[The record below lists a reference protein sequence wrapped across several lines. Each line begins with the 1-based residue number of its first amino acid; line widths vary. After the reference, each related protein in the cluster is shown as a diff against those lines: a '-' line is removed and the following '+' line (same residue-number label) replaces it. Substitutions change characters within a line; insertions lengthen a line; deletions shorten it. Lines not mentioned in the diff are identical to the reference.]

1 MPSAVRRTSA
11 VLVVA
16 TLTTVGTLLLA
27 ACAGP
32 GPDTAGP
39 RPVAAPTAGVLG
51 TGFVDAEQPP
61 APESTISPAP
71 HSWDAVHPPRGYDV
85 VLLSDAGDD
94 TAATRTLTAAVR
106 AWATAERVHVTPVA
120 AATPDDRLD
129 AVDRAVRARPDLVVS
144 VGDPMVDPV
153 AAVSPS
159 ALAQQ
164 FLVLGAEIAEPT
176 ANVTA
181 ADWTGAGFRG
191 EGLGASSHHD
201 PDSFTDERA
210 GRALRAGIAAVLH
223 DLRGIVVWV
232 D

>member
-1 MPSAVRRTSA
+1 
-11 VLVVA
+11 
-16 TLTTVGTLLLA
+16 
-27 ACAGP
+27 
-32 GPDTAGP
+32 
-39 RPVAAPTAGVLG
+39 VLG
-51 TGFVDAEQPP
+51 AGFVDADRVP

-71 HSWDAVHPPRGYDV
+71 HSWDAVHPPSGYDV
-85 VLLSDAGDD
+85 VLLADAGDHS
-94 TAATRTLTAAVR
+94 AGTRTLTDAVESWAAD
-106 AWATAERVHVTPVA
+106 ERVHVTSVTA
-120 AATPDDRLD
+120 ASPDDRLD
-129 AVDRAVRARPDLVVS
+129 AVDRAVRAHADLVVS

-159 ALAQQ
+159 ALSQQ

-201 PDSFTDERA
+201 PASFTDDRA
-210 GRALRAGIAAVLH
+210 GRALRAGVAAVLH
-223 DLRGIVVWV
+223 DLRGLVVWV